1 MASSDN
7 NRDGRSSA
15 ARGYVL
21 ASRVTSISIQMALP
35 PGVGW
40 WLDERFSTSPWLMI
54 VGVLLGFSVAMLEL
68 LKFAKE
74 KP

>member
-1 MASSDN
+1 
-7 NRDGRSSA
+7 
-15 ARGYVL
+15 
-21 ASRVTSISIQMALP
+21 MALP

-40 WLDERFSTSPWLMI
+40 WLDERFATSPWLMI

>member
-40 WLDERFSTSPWLMI
+40 WLDERFATSPWLMI